1 MPAINAGRLLSD
13 LRTLRTFGAVPDHP
27 RGIIRPSF
35 SPADMEA
42 REWLR
47 GKFEEAGLEASIDK
61 HGIVFGR
68 SKNPGPALLLGSHS
82 DSQPRGG
89 WLDGNL
95 GVIYALEAARALAE
109 DPATAGLAVD
119 IASWTDEEGSY
130 LGYFGSRSFLN
141 YDLADQIEAATGH
154 PRVTPG
160 NSLPEAIAAAGLEN
174 HPRTVAEKG
183 RYLGFFE
190 AHIEQGPHLEQFG
203 LNIGVVTDIVG
214 SRGYTILFKGEQNHA
229 GTTPMALRRDAGM
242 ASLVFGA
249 RLDEEFRAIA
259 GKRSVW
265 TFGESKFEPGSRS
278 IIPGSAELWLQFRD
292 VELSNLEAFDATTRR
307 VAAEVAA
314 ERGVEIEVGPGGT
327 GVPKPM
333 DPWLQEQV
341 RDTASY
347 RLLSVA
353 SDLHIAVMSKSK

>member
-1 MPAINAGRLLSD
+1 MQN
-13 LRTLRTFGAVPDHP
+13 TLRHQQLPGTASPTDMHGA
-27 RGIIRPSF
+27 
-35 SPADMEA
+35 SPADVHGA
-42 REWLR
+42 SASASSGWL
-47 GKFEEAGLEASIDK
+47 D
-61 HGIVFGR
+61 R
-68 SKNPGPALLLGSHS
+68 S
-82 DSQPRGG
+82 G

-242 ASLVFGA
+242 ASL
-249 RLDEEFRAIA
+249 
-259 GKRSVW
+259 
-265 TFGESKFEPGSRS
+265 
-278 IIPGSAELWLQFRD
+278 AEAAQ
-292 VELSNLEAFDATTRR
+292 RR
-307 VAAEVAA
+307 VPHPPPRPARA
-314 ERGVEIEVGPGGT
+314 
-327 GVPKPM
+327 
-333 DPWLQEQV
+333 
-341 RDTASY
+341 
-347 RLLSVA
+347 
-353 SDLHIAVMSKSK
+353 